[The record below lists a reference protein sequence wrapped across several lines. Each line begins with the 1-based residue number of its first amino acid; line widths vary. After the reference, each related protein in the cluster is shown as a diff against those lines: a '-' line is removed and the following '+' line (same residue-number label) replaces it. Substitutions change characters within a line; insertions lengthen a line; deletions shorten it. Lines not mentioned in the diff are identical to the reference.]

1 MCRQLSGTS
10 TCFTNGAVNKIAQI
24 LYRNVPTARKMLVS
38 LFPIIGADF
47 VQISSNS
54 CLFNLMNGRFYQRR
68 SCCKATSNKTKFAIF
83 VSSLNKIGLL
93 LVKYVLKFITW
104 NVLWVLYKEVKE
116 FSKIVNLFVINV
128 FDVHF
133 AINISNKTIFIKH
146 IKIKSCVSFV
156 SSNVQIKH
164 PVRCVRP

>member
-24 LYRNVPTARKMLVS
+24 LYRNVPTARKVLASLV
-38 LFPIIGADF
+38 LIIGAGF

-54 CLFNLMNGRFYQRR
+54 CLFNLMNGRLYQRR
-68 SCCKATSNKTKFAIF
+68 SCCREINNKTKFAIF

-156 SSNVQIKH
+156 SSNVQIKL